1 MGAIDRPVV
10 SAILFRE
17 DGTPVA
23 IGPSGTVGVA
33 FPGHSISQGTVV
45 GVTGLVRGYASTSSN
60 AITVCRATAYTEP
73 SSAQQMRLVSSSAS
87 DTAAGTGSRT
97 VRITY
102 YDGTGAG
109 PFTEDVTMSGTTPV
123 NTVAVNI
130 RFIEGL
136 DTLTVGSNG
145 TNVGTI
151 SLQAVGG
158 GTTFGTIAAGDGT
171 TYWAHHYVAPGRRC
185 YVTRLFVGTQG
196 NNANFFVR
204 YIDPTVANA
213 FERQM
218 TPNLRSVNAQPSQMH
233 DIDFNFSIPGPARV
247 TMYGRS
253 DSNTANT
260 FYAGFSFYEC

>member
-1 MGAIDRPVV
+1 MGARDRPVV
-10 SAILFRE
+10 SSVLFKE

-23 IGPSGTVGVA
+23 VGPNGNLGVA
-33 FPGHSISQGTVV
+33 LPGHSISQGTIS
-45 GVTGLVRGYASTSSN
+45 GVAGLVRGYASTAST
-60 AITVCRATAYTEP
+60 AITACRATTYTEP

-87 DTAAGTGSRT
+87 DAAAGTGSRT
-97 VRITY
+97 VRVTY
-102 YDGTGAG
+102 HDGTGAG
-109 PFTEDVTMSGTTPV
+109 PFTEDVTMNGTTPV
-123 NTVAVNI
+123 STVATNI
-130 RFIEGL
+130 RFIESL

-151 SLQAVGG
+151 SIQAIGG
-158 GTTFGTIAAGDGT
+158 GTTFGTIAVSDGT

-204 YIDPTVANA
+204 YADPTVSAA

-218 TPNLRSVNAQPSQMH
+218 TPNLRAINAQPSQMH

-247 TMYGRS
+247 TVYGRS

-260 FYAGFSFYEC
+260 LYSGFSFYEC